1 MEVSDWNCKAILFI
15 VDIDGKSKFGIAT
28 NWETQESHYEVD
40 FPKAH
45 IQLLMKTDFDHYWQ
59 AELIEQMMKWSLQSF
74 IDPGLHQWLH
84 DEFPLVNIIDHYKK
98 ILFIVKDEYDT
109 HEHIHRK
116 GNHRWAF
123 YKRVYENLKSK
134 FPRSFSA

>member
-28 NWETQESHYEVD
+28 SWEAQENQFEVD
-40 FPKAH
+40 FPKAQ

-59 AELIEQMMKWSLQSF
+59 AELVEQMMKWSLQSF
-74 IDPGLHQWLH
+74 IDPGLHQWLN
-84 DEFPLVNIIDHYKK
+84 DEFPLVNIIDCYKQILPIIQSKYK
-98 ILFIVKDEYDT
+98 IHK
-109 HEHIHRK
+109 HIHRK

-123 YKRVYENLKSK
+123 YKRAYESLKGQ
-134 FPRSFSA
+134 FHNPF